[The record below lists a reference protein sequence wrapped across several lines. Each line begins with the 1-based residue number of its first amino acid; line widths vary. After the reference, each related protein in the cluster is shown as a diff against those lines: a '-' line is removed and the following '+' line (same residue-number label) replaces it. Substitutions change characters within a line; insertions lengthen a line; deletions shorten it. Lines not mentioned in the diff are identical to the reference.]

1 MSILSCL
8 ILTLVGILIFV
19 VYNSVV
25 IGKFGVPSSLS
36 ASFYLWNGVKKNLGY
51 IFTGMMFAMA
61 FCLMPGWLEITE
73 VITPWS
79 HYLTVLPFLAAAS
92 IAFVGAAPAFRDCKL
107 ENKVH
112 MVSAACAA
120 VFALL
125 WCCVVCYQIAWII
138 VPISLIVVWATAFIT
153 KTHKTAATYWWE
165 MVAFLA
171 TFVTI
176 ITECIILMLIN

>member
-1 MSILSCL
+1 MSWILS
-8 ILTLVGILIFV
+8 FV
-19 VYNSVV
+19 LFAFGVYIVYNTISMVL
-25 IGKFGVPSSLS
+25 FGVPHSLS
-36 ASFYLWNGVKKNLGY
+36 MTYYLFKEQGFKLRYLFPALIV
-51 IFTGMMFAMA
+51 TMVV
-61 FCLMPGWLEITE
+61 CLMPGWIEISEGSTYQF
-73 VITPWS
+73 TA
-79 HYLTVLPFLAAAS
+79 FLSAAGL
-92 IAFVGAAPAFRDCKL
+92 AFVGAAPAFRDCKI

-138 VPISLIVVWATAFIT
+138 VPLSLIVVWATAFIT

-176 ITECIILMLIN
+176 ITECIILMQIN

>member
-36 ASFYLWNGVKKNLGY
+36 VSFYLWNDLIRNLGY
-51 IFTGMMFAMA
+51 VFTGMMFIVAML
-61 FCLMPGWLEITE
+61 LMPAWLEITE

-79 HYLTVLPFLAAAS
+79 HYLTVLPFLAASS
-92 IAFVGAAPAFRDCKL
+92 IAFVGAAPAFRSCKL
-107 ENKVH
+107 ESKVH
-112 MVSAACAA
+112 TISATCAA

-138 VPISLIVVWATAFIT
+138 VPLSLIIVWSAAFIT
-153 KTHKTAATYWWE
+153 KTHKTASTYWWE

-176 ITECIILMLIN
+176 ITECIILM